1 MFRSPVFS
9 IRVKVDEVY
18 RKLHHL
24 CDVLEGLP
32 QVSHDPSIHKHRIS
46 ESNEFLDGLK
56 RLFDNSNTDEQ
67 IRLMT
72 IAPNTW
78 GRKKIEKWFVFIVVF
93 LYFSLA
99 QSFIDIDLLHLLGFE
114 QNQIKQDDR
123 WFYEKKKEC

>member
-1 MFRSPVFS
+1 VFRSAVFS

-32 QVSHDPSIHKHRIS
+32 QVSHDPSVHKLRIS
-46 ESNEFLDGLK
+46 ESNELLDGLK

-78 GRKKIEKWFVFIVVF
+78 GGGGGTLKNGLYLSSFFYVF
-93 LYFSLA
+93 
-99 QSFIDIDLLHLLGFE
+99 HLL
-114 QNQIKQDDR
+114 NHLSIST
-123 WFYEKKKEC
+123 FYIY

>member
-1 MFRSPVFS
+1 MFRSAVFS
-9 IRVKVDEVY
+9 IRDKVDEVY

-32 QVSHDPSIHKHRIS
+32 QVSHDPSVHKLRIS
-46 ESNEFLDGLK
+46 ESNELLDGLK

-78 GRKKIEKWFVFIVVF
+78 GRKKIEKWFVFIVIF

>member
-1 MFRSPVFS
+1 MFRSAVFS

-24 CDVLEGLP
+24 YDVLEGLP
-32 QVSHDPSIHKHRIS
+32 QVSHDPSVHKLRIS
-46 ESNEFLDGLK
+46 ESNELLDGLK

-78 GRKKIEKWFVFIVVF
+78 GREKIEKWFVFIVIF

-99 QSFIDIDLLHLLGFE
+99 QSFIGIDLLHLSGFE

-123 WFYEKKKEC
+123 WF